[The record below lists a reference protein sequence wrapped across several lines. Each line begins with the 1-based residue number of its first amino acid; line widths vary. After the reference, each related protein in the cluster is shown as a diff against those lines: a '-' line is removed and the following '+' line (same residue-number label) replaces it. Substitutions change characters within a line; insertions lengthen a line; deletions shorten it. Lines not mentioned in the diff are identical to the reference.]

1 MALTEEDME
10 LLKKL
15 RALGS
20 SEVPKKLRELRD
32 SSRSIKTLLAVLKEL
47 EANVRKKLEAVR
59 ATRLM
64 SQVESKL
71 RDAALRVNDCSTLC
85 GAALRRFGLT

>member
-1 MALTEEDME
+1 MALTEEDYKR
-10 LLKKL
+10 LKKL
-15 RALGS
+15 QALVS

-32 SSRSIKTLLAVLKEL
+32 SSRSIKTLLAVRKEL

-59 ATRLM
+59 ATRSM

-71 RDAALRVNDCSTLC
+71 RDAAELV
-85 GAALRRFGLT
+85 GLGVLYI

>member
-1 MALTEEDME
+1 VWWTRLRNGVALTEEDNKR
-10 LLKKL
+10 LKKL
-15 RALGS
+15 RALVS

-32 SSRSIKTLLAVLKEL
+32 SSRSIKTLLAVRKEL

-71 RDAALRVNDCSTLC
+71 RDAAELV
-85 GAALRRFGLT
+85 GLGVFYIL